1 MDKIA
6 MLENMKSRIEQMN
19 KSHQIEILKILNKY
33 PAVKLNEN
41 KSGIFVNLSFLP
53 NDALDNMVQYLDYV
67 KDQEQ
72 SLDTMENQKQNFKNT
87 FFAENRISNL
97 CRSVNI

>member
-1 MDKIA
+1 MDKIS

-53 NDALDNMVQYLDYV
+53 NDALDNMAQYLDYV

-72 SLDTMENQKQNFKNT
+72 TLHTMENQKQNFKNT
-87 FFAENRISNL
+87 FFTETGFQTYVAP
-97 CRSVNI
+97 